1 MLWFDEKSISNGN
14 QSTWSLPKQRNLYY
28 SRTINIRAQ
37 MALER
42 GGEDLAKKKLNRFI
56 SSLPTTPKKIQS
68 PPTQH
73 PSMLVLIIDHLLSN
87 CCGCLSGW
95 FLFFFFC
102 QQDHVS
108 TMAINS
114 LWFHSWHLWLLTKV
128 SRQLTRQKRAKYIL
142 Y

>member
-1 MLWFDEKSISNGN
+1 
-14 QSTWSLPKQRNLYY
+14 
-28 SRTINIRAQ
+28 

-87 CCGCLSGW
+87 CCGSLDGSY
-95 FLFFFFC
+95 FFSFANKITF
-102 QQDHVS
+102 QQWQS
-108 TMAINS
+108 IPCG
-114 LWFHSWHLWLLTKV
+114 F
-128 SRQLTRQKRAKYIL
+128 TRDIYDF
-142 Y
+142 